1 MTTNSVSTDTVQIAD
16 VRAILADDFSTTK
29 TNRIIMTIK
38 TTVPGIS
45 SIALTDLR
53 AILADDFSAEKINRF
68 MMSLKC
74 FCLKAYQ

>member
-1 MTTNSVSTDTVQIAD
+1 MTRNSVSTDNVQITD
-16 VRAILADDFSTTK
+16 VRAILADDFSSTE

-38 TTVPGIS
+38 TTVPGVS

-53 AILADDFSAEKINRF
+53 AILAEDFSAMKINRV